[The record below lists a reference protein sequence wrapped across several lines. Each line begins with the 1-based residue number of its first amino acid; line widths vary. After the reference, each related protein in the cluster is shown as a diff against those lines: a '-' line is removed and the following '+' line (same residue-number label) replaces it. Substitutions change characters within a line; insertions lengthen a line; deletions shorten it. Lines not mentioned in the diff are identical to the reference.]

1 MGTRL
6 LRRKRMETP
15 NNHKAIQVE
24 NLKTALDEWK
34 HVVVKVDSI
43 INTEDPIKRAA
54 SQILASSCLYAIFY
68 LLSPSTLTAVSV
80 LLMLGLVVDKLINVI
95 NERLLANSE
104 FSNEKEKRFHS
115 ICSFLVGLWQNILIR
130 IDQALAMK
138 AKSPFKFLVGSVP
151 ILSLTAFIGTKIYLT
166 TMLWLYVTFKSIKK
180 IPQVKEQL
188 SIIQEKIAA
197 RWSQQTVT
205 KTDED
210 CKKCE

>member
-68 LLSPSTLTAVSV
+68 LHSPSTLTAVSA
-80 LLMLGLVVDKLINVI
+80 LLMIGLVGDKLINVI
-95 NERLLANSE
+95 SERLLANSE

-115 ICSFLVGLWQNILIR
+115 IFSFLVGLWQNFLIR

-138 AKSPFKFLVGSVP
+138 AKSPFFGSVP
-151 ILSLTAFIGTKIYLT
+151 ILSLTAFLGTKIYLT